1 MSTQEKR
8 LYQDINVKSNK
19 KPDYGI
25 GSKTYKGFSTT
36 DPDQNGFNLYDFS
49 LIKQDIINHFHIR
62 QGELLSNPTF
72 GTIIWD
78 VLHEPMTEQLKQIII
93 DNVTEIINYDPRI
106 NVNSV
111 TVDEYES
118 GLQIEAE
125 ILFLTYNIVENMR
138 LTFDQNNGFHNT

>member
-1 MSTQEKR
+1 MT
-8 LYQDINVKSNK
+8 KSNK

-62 QGELLSNPTF
+62 QGELLSNPNF

-125 ILFLTYNIVENMR
+125 VLNTTY
-138 LTFDQNNGFHNT
+138 

>member
-8 LYQDINVKSNK
+8 LYQDVQVKSNK
-19 KPDYGI
+19 RPDYGV
-25 GSKTYKGFSTT
+25 GSKTYKGFSTVN
-36 DPDQNGFNLYDFS
+36 PDQTGFNLYDFN

-78 VLHEPMTEQLKQIII
+78 VLYEPLTEQLKQIII

-106 NVNSV
+106 SVRSV
-111 TVDEYES
+111 TVDQYES

-125 ILFLTYNIVENMR
+125 ILFLTYNIVESMR
-138 LTFDQNNGFHNT
+138 LTFDQNNGFLNT